1 MNKTKERAKNKQTI
15 RSDRSLTCKLATHKA
30 VHNYNLCYFYVQ
42 TLKLPKKDRETQ
54 VRCNNKQHRKKVW

>member
-42 TLKLPKKDRETQ
+42 TLKLPKIQRNTSEVQ
-54 VRCNNKQHRKKVW
+54 